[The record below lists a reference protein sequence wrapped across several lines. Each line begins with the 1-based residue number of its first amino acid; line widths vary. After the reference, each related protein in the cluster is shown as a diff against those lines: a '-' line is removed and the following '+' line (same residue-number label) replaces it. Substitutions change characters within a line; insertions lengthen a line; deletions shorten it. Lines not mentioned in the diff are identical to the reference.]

1 MKKQIRGIS
10 YLIITLGLLGI
21 HAGQAAAQVQI
32 SIRDAIQRAVAY
44 NLQVKQA
51 EFQYALSDQDLRQ
64 SKMDFYPSVNA
75 ALSGSK
81 NWGLFFNADVGRLTT
96 ESANNLN
103 GGLNANATLFQGFM
117 RVRQVAA
124 NKHQL
129 MADASNIDKVK
140 NDLTLSVATK
150 YLECLT
156 NSDLLTASKQQLDL
170 SREQLAVAEA
180 NFSVGNNTL
189 ADLSQAKSQ
198 VATDELNVTT
208 AQNAYDLALL
218 DLKQL
223 MELDPA
229 VEIELVKPQLDDF
242 ENTTRIYSAAQV
254 FEEAAAIYPDLRVA
268 REQAMVAEQNIA
280 IARSSYYPT
289 ISLGGNIGTNYSSAI
304 PDLELNAPTMRFG
317 KQLQRNFAQSVGFT
331 ISIPIFNNLQTKIN
345 VNRAKIS
352 YQNALTNEQ
361 LASNNLNKI
370 INQAVLDL
378 RAAEKRLYSAES
390 AFASARDAFEVIE
403 QRFGVGLANSIELFT
418 AQTNRNSAEFDY
430 IQARY
435 DLIFRSKVID
445 FYLGKA
451 IAFEAEQE
459 N

>member
-1 MKKQIRGIS
+1 M
-10 YLIITLGLLGI
+10 LLTLALLGI
-21 HAGQAAAQVQI
+21 LIGRAVGQERM
-32 SIRDAIQRAVAY
+32 SIRDAIERAVAQ

-51 EFQYALSDQDLRQ
+51 EFQYALSEQDLKQ
-64 SKMDFYPSVNA
+64 SRMDFYPAVNA

-81 NWGLFFNADVGRLTT
+81 NWGLYFNADVGRLTT

-117 RVRQVAA
+117 RVHQVAA

-140 NDLTLSVATK
+140 NDLALSVATK

-156 NSDLLTASKQQLDL
+156 NSDLLTASRQQLEL
-170 SREQLAVAEA
+170 SKEQLAVAEA

-189 ADLSQAKSQ
+189 ADLSQARSQ

-223 MELDPA
+223 MEMDPT
-229 VEIELVKPQLDDF
+229 VEIELVKPAVEDF
-242 ENTTRIYSAAQV
+242 ERTVDVYSAVQI

-268 REQAMVAEQNIA
+268 REQALAAERNIA
-280 IARSSYYPT
+280 IARSSFYPT

-304 PDLELNAPTMRFG
+304 PDLELSAPTMRFG

-331 ISIPIFNNLQTKIN
+331 ISIPIFNGLQTKIN
-345 VNRAKIS
+345 VSRAKIN
-352 YQNALTNEQ
+352 YQNALTSEQ
-361 LASNNLNKI
+361 LTNNNLNKI
-370 INQAVLDL
+370 INQAILDL
-378 RAAEKRLYSAES
+378 RAAEKRLHSAET
-390 AFASARDAFEVIE
+390 AFASVSDAFEVIE

-418 AQTNRNSAEFDY
+418 AQTNRNRAEFDY

-445 FYLGKA
+445 FYLGKT
-451 IAFEAEQE
+451 IAFEAEQ
-459 N
+459 